1 MTHDELRILQS
12 YPLELKI
19 EKSKLR
25 IRELLNVYSEEELY
39 ISFSG
44 VKIVVFYYI

>member
-1 MTHDELRILQS
+1 MTKDELKILQN

-25 IRELLNVYSEEELY
+25 IMEFVSQLGEEGVY

-44 VKIVVFYYI
+44 GRTVQYYYI